1 MFFVQKFEGRRLT
14 LKEIE
19 RTVLPRYRTPVSVYQ
34 IKTMNSRTFNIIVAQ
49 HLRFER
55 TGSFMIRE
63 TRRATT
69 KDYLKQ
75 QARQQPFQPV
85 IKTSSTFTYYVVD
98 KPDTHNP
105 YEVLILQ

>member
-14 LKEIE
+14 LSEIK

-55 TGSFMIRE
+55 TGMLMLSE
-63 TRRATT
+63 ARRATT
-69 KDYLKQ
+69 KDYIKQ
-75 QARQQPFQPV
+75 QMRQQPFQPV
-85 IKTSSTFTYYVVD
+85 IKTSSTFTYYIVD